1 MSNYVSKSV
10 RKNILITGA
19 SSGLGYEMARQF
31 AAMGRNLAIC
41 ARREDQLQALKTE
54 LDAINPDI
62 DVLIKPLDVLDYDA
76 VERVFNEVKAHF
88 GQLDRV
94 IVNAGMGKGQALGNG
109 YFHANRQTAETN
121 FVAAIAQCDAAMAI
135 FREQNAGH
143 LVAVSSLAALRGM
156 SGTTMVYS
164 ATKAGVAVLM
174 EGLQMDLLDS
184 PIKVTT
190 LFPGYILTDINR
202 DMKNVMFRADLQSGT
217 RSIVKAIE
225 REKPKAYVPGITW
238 WLLGHIMRRLPLR
251 ILKKAGG
258 Q

>member
-1 MSNYVSKSV
+1 M

-19 SSGLGYEMARQF
+19 SSGLGYEMAKQF
-31 AAMGRNLAIC
+31 AAKGRNLALC
-41 ARREDQLQALKTE
+41 ARREDQLQALKAE
-54 LDAINPDI
+54 LLEIDGSI

-76 VERVFNEVKAHF
+76 VERVFNEVHSHF
-88 GQLDRV
+88 GVLDRV
-94 IVNAGMGKGQALGNG
+94 IVNAGMGKGQALGKG
-109 YFHANRQTAETN
+109 YFHANRKTAETN

-135 FREQNAGH
+135 FRKQNAGH
-143 LVAVSSLAALRGM
+143 LVAISSMAGLRGM

-174 EGLQMDLLDS
+174 EGLQMELLDS
-184 PIKVTT
+184 PINCTT
-190 LFPGYILTDINR
+190 IFPGYILTDINR
-202 DMKNVMFRADLQSGT
+202 DMKKVMFRADLESGT

-238 WLLGHIMRRLPLR
+238 WILGHIMRRLPLR